1 MKKKKKKDTYSIAEQ
16 NIKILKSGKVKI
28 KKGQKISLSPY
39 VTDSVNNAIV
49 SRLDAIISKADVV
62 IDAKNKVLSTSTN
75 LSSMKRTVELLTK
88 IDSPIVYT
96 LVHIINK
103 KNATD
108 IFDFM
113 DDGIIGSLLRS
124 STLASIYKEVKPKW
138 VELNTDDKTSFTNVL
153 FIPKI
158 LVFLDEVT
166 GKILKRPYVVN
177 LLLVTEPSAKEMA
190 TGLEK
195 LSSEEITDHIIKDVF
210 TSSIK
215 CGARNLIV
223 NPYCHKA
230 LMADEHYT
238 SDVWKVMSEVQPS
251 IENLDTIDYSITND
265 DLYIIFNKNRIG
277 VTETK
282 F

>member
-1 MKKKKKKDTYSIAEQ
+1 MKKKKKKDTFSIAEQ
-16 NIKILKSGKVKI
+16 NIKILKSGKVKV

-39 VTDSVNNAIV
+39 VTDSVNNAVV

-62 IDAKNKVLSTSTN
+62 IDTASKLLVTSTN

-96 LVHIINK
+96 LVHTINK
-103 KNATD
+103 KDATD
-108 IFDFM
+108 VFDFM
-113 DDGIIGSLLRS
+113 DDGVIGSLLRS
-124 STLASIYKEVKPKW
+124 STLASIYKELKPNW

-158 LVFLDEVT
+158 LVFLDETT
-166 GKILKRPYVVN
+166 GKIRKRPYVVN
-177 LLLVTEPSAKEMA
+177 LLLVVEPSTKDMA

-195 LSSEEITDHIIKDVF
+195 LSNEEVTDRIVKDVF
-210 TSSIK
+210 TSAIK

-230 LMADEHYT
+230 LMVDEHYT

-251 IENLDTIDYSITND
+251 IENIDTIDYSVGND